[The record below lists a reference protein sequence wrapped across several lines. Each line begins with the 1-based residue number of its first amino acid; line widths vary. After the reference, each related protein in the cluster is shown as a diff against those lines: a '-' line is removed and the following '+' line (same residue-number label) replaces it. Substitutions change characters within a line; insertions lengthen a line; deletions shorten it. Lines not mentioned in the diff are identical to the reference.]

1 MNPEGTVKPLGS
13 KSRRAGRGLHY
24 TGPMLVFSD
33 FFTDNKNEWS
43 VRDSK
48 EVLLALENGCYVFEH
63 KRSEGN
69 WLSWCG
75 TKADWGRDFRLHVIL
90 EKVNGV
96 NDYGYGLVWALRDAD
111 NFYSFLISG
120 DGHYRIDACDNNEW
134 TTLQN
139 WTRTPLVQQGDAVN
153 WLTVVRQGAE
163 VRFYINDQH
172 VETKPAADFEKA
184 FGSAVGF
191 YLNRQMRVRVHAVLL
206 LQGEVSPEED
216 PSALQAPDDDSLE
229 KVLAELHALIGLNHI
244 KQEVQTLV
252 NFLFV
257 QTERKKRGLSTIPLS
272 LHMVLTGPP
281 GTGKTTI
288 ARLVGRIYRHLGFLQ
303 KGHVVETDR
312 AGLVAGYIGQTA
324 LKTDEQVK
332 KALGGILFIDE
343 AYALEPEGA
352 TFADFGQE
360 AIDTLLKRMED
371 HRDQFAVIIAGYAD
385 EMERFLESNPGVRSR
400 FSRYFH
406 FDHFSPGELLA
417 IFEKFVTDAGYR
429 LTPDARSA
437 VEGAIH
443 QAHAVRDRT
452 FGNARFCRNLFED
465 IVAEQANR
473 IARSDM
479 AALSDADLQL
489 ITLEDIPNAAAE
501 AAQLSGKRSLN

>member
-1 MNPEGTVKPLGS
+1 
-13 KSRRAGRGLHY
+13 
-24 TGPMLVFSD
+24 MLVFSD
-33 FFTDNKNEWS
+33 FFTDNKNAWS

-48 EVLLALENGCYVFEH
+48 EVLLAVENGCYVFEH

-75 TKADWGRDFRLHVIL
+75 TRADWGRDFRLHVIL
-90 EKVNGV
+90 EKVSGV
-96 NDYGYGLVWALRDAD
+96 NDYGYGVVWSLKDAD

-139 WTRTPLVQQGDAVN
+139 WTKTPLVHPGDAVN
-153 WLTVVRQGAE
+153 WLSVVRQGE
-163 VRFYINDQH
+163 ELRFYINDQLAD
-172 VETKPAADFEKA
+172 TKPASAFEKA

-191 YLNRQMRVRVHAVLL
+191 YLNRQMRVRVHAVWLGQSEEL
-206 LQGEVSPEED
+206 DAEPEAIEV
-216 PSALQAPDDDSLE
+216 PDDDSLE
-229 KVLAELHALIGLNHI
+229 KVLSELHALIGLGHI

-252 NFLFV
+252 NFLTV

-288 ARLVGRIYRHLGFLQ
+288 ARLIGRIYRHLGFLQ

-371 HRDQFAVIIAGYAD
+371 YRDQFAVVIAGYTD

-400 FSRYFH
+400 FSRYFY
-406 FDHFSPGELLA
+406 FDHFSPEELLA
-417 IFEKFVTDAGYR
+417 IFEKFAADAGYR
-429 LTPDARSA
+429 LTPDARLA
-437 VEGAIH
+437 VESTIR
-443 QAHAVRDRT
+443 QAHAARDRS

-473 IARSDM
+473 IAHSDM
-479 AALSDADLQL
+479 TALSDADLQL
-489 ITLEDIPNAAAE
+489 ITLEDIPNAAADI
-501 AAQLSGKRSLN
+501 ARLNTKRSLN